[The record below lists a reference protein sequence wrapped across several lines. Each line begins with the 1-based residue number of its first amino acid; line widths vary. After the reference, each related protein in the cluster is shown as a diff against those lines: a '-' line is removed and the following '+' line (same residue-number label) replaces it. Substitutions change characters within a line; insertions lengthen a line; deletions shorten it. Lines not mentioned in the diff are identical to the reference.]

1 MFRKASLVSCLV
13 FALFVYVFGCSHSDQ
28 VDVDAA
34 HALTIPHD
42 LDDTGTGNGQV
53 SRRSA
58 LKLAAWNIRNLSD
71 ASRTDAELDQIVH
84 ILIDYDF
91 IAISELRDEKVLKRL
106 QRILSESGAEYDY
119 LMQCFAAQ

>member
-42 LDDTGTGNGQV
+42 LDDTGNGQV

-119 LMQCFAAQ
+119 LMQCFVAE